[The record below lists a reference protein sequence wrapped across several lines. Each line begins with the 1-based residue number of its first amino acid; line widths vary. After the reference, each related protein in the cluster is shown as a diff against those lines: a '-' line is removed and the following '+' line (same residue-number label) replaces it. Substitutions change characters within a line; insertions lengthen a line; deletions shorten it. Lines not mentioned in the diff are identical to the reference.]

1 MKPPLIPL
9 LVIAFS
15 MGAALA
21 QLPDVKPPGDP
32 KGTPIQNMDDETITS
47 KVKDA
52 ISSDPQLQDMKFT
65 VATSEAIVTLE
76 GTARAKDEIAR
87 AVAIARAVPGVK
99 SVINI
104 LAVADPT

>member
-1 MKPPLIPL
+1 MKPPLYPL

-21 QLPDVKPPGDP
+21 QLPEVSPPQP
-32 KGTPIQNMDDETITS
+32 PVNPIQNVDDETITS

-52 ISSDPQLQDMKFT
+52 ISADPELTNLRFT
-65 VATSEAIVTLE
+65 VATSGAIVTLE

-87 AVAIARAVPGVK
+87 AVAIARSVPGVK
-99 SVINI
+99 SVVNT
-104 LAVADPT
+104 LAVVDPS